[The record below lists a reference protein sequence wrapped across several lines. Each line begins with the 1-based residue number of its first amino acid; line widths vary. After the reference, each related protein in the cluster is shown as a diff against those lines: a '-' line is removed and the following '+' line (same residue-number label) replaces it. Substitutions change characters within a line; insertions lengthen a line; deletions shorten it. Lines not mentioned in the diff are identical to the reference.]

1 MYLRHLRKTNETDEQ
16 QIATDIYST
25 KEKNY
30 ELRRIWIIFAALLS
44 ANYGAD
50 VANHLR
56 GTTYY
61 IIFLALC
68 WLPVITGE
76 ILLRVKGFDTDQ
88 YKFNLVIGY
97 GIFYTFV
104 LCTTESPIAFTY
116 ILPVTSL
123 LVLYKSIKF
132 MVSCGI
138 ANSLIIAGSAAYH
151 ISQGFNSASDI
162 KNYQLEL
169 ACIILCYVCYVMSIK
184 HLIESDGAMTDSIK
198 ADLHRVI
205 TTVEQVKQACNTIT
219 SGITVVRELASEN
232 THGATI
238 VVDSL
243 NRLSDHNS
251 DLQNS
256 TTSSNEM
263 TSDIH
268 AQVNHVAELIEQMVA
283 LTTTS
288 IQHAKVSSA
297 DLADL
302 VTTTNTMASLSG
314 EIEQT
319 LQNFKSEFLMVK
331 NETAVIE
338 NITSQTNLL
347 ALNASIEAARVGE
360 SGKGFAVVAE
370 QIRTLSEETKASSG
384 QIRQALEHLEET
396 SERMTASMEETLKLI
411 QLTLTKVTQTGRS
424 MTEIASDTNK
434 IGENI
439 QVIDH
444 AMKEVEASNIHLVDN
459 LHQVTDI
466 VGDMTTCICDS
477 NEINNRMLSKYD
489 ESANNI
495 DSIET
500 VIESLMCE
508 LGIGGFMGTEDIQPG
523 MKLSVTLK
531 DGKNYYG
538 EVLTREN
545 NTLSISLANA
555 PKLTEV
561 TECKLQVT
569 VGNVLYCW
577 DPAKIVHTSQEEDS
591 HFTIQIESRPKINNR
606 RKYPRLDISNACTI
620 TLADGT
626 TTIEGKL
633 DNLSANGFAF
643 LTHDNY
649 FATHKGVDIRVK
661 IHNFDLPQHD
671 VLEGRVIRCSDNE
684 GLYIVGC
691 QMPGDD
697 FFIRDYVKSRL

>member
-1 MYLRHLRKTNETDEQ
+1 MSNRLPRIYIPRRRKIMNYGE
-16 QIATDIYST
+16 SVF
-25 KEKNY
+25 KEKANRRA
-30 ELRRIWIIFAALLS
+30 RRIWIIFAALLS

-123 LVLYKSIKF
+123 LVLYKSIRF

-138 ANSLIIAGSAAYH
+138 ANSLIIVGGAAYR
-151 ISQGFNSASDI
+151 ISQGFNSASDM

-169 ACIILCYVCYVMSIK
+169 ACIILCYICYVMSIK

-198 ADLHRVI
+198 ADLHRVV

-219 SGITVVRELASEN
+219 NGITVVRELASEN

-251 DLQNS
+251 DLQSS

-268 AQVNHVAELIEQMVA
+268 AQVNHVAEMIEQMVS
-283 LTTTS
+283 LTSTS
-288 IQHAKVSSA
+288 VQHAKVSSE

-319 LQNFKSEFLMVK
+319 LQNFKSEFAMVK
-331 NETAVIE
+331 NETGVIE

-370 QIRTLSEETKASSG
+370 QIRTLSEETKSSSN

-411 QLTLTKVTQTGRS
+411 QLTLTKVTQTGKS

-459 LHQVTDI
+459 LNQVTDI
-466 VGDMTTCICDS
+466 VGDMTTCISDS

-489 ESANNI
+489 ESANSIN
-495 DSIET
+495 SIET

-508 LGIGGFMGTEDIQPG
+508 LGIGGFMGTEDVQPG
-523 MKLSVTLK
+523 MKLSVALK

-545 NTLSISLANA
+545 NTLSITLANA

-561 TECKLQVT
+561 TECKLQV
-569 VGNVLYCW
+569 
-577 DPAKIVHTSQEEDS
+577 
-591 HFTIQIESRPKINNR
+591 
-606 RKYPRLDISNACTI
+606 
-620 TLADGT
+620 
-626 TTIEGKL
+626 TIEGKL

-643 LTHDNY
+643 LTHNNY

-697 FFIRDYVKSRL
+697 FFIRDYVKGKL

>member
-1 MYLRHLRKTNETDEQ
+1 MNYDE
-16 QIATDIYST
+16 SVF
-25 KEKNY
+25 KEKANRRA
-30 ELRRIWIIFAALLS
+30 RRIWLIFAILLS

-61 IIFLALC
+61 LIFLALC
-68 WLPVITGE
+68 WLPIIIGE
-76 ILLRVKGFDTDQ
+76 ILLRVKGFATDL

-104 LCTTESPIAFTY
+104 VCTTESPIAFTY
-116 ILPVTSL
+116 VLPVTSL
-123 LVLYKSIKF
+123 LVLYKNKKF
-132 MVSCGI
+132 MVGCGI
-138 ANSLIIAGSAAYH
+138 VNSLIIVGSAAYRMML
-151 ISQGFNSASDI
+151 GFQSASNMKD
-162 KNYQLEL
+162 YQLEL

-184 HLIESDGAMTDSIK
+184 HLNESDGAMTDSIK
-198 ADLHRVI
+198 ADLQRVI
-205 TTVEQVKQACNTIT
+205 TTVEQVKQACNTIMN
-219 SGITVVRELASEN
+219 GVTVVRELASEN
-232 THGATI
+232 SHGATI
-238 VVDSL
+238 VVNSL
-243 NRLSDHNS
+243 HKLNEHNTN
-251 DLQNS
+251 LQES
-256 TTSSNEM
+256 TASSNQM

-268 AQVNHVAELIEQMVA
+268 AQVNHVAEMIDQMVA

-319 LQNFKSEFLMVK
+319 LQNFKTEFAMVK
-331 NETAVIE
+331 KETGIIE

-347 ALNASIEAARVGE
+347 ALNASIEAARVGDA
-360 SGKGFAVVAE
+360 GKGFAVVAE
-370 QIRTLSEETKASSG
+370 QIRSLSEETKTSSG
-384 QIRQALEHLEET
+384 QIRQALKHLEDTAEK
-396 SERMTASMEETLKLI
+396 MTASMEETLRLI
-411 QLTLTKVTQTGRS
+411 QLTLTKVTQTGSS
-424 MTEIASDTNK
+424 MTEIASDTTQ

-439 QVIDH
+439 QVIDS
-444 AMKEVEASNIHLVDN
+444 AMKEVESSNLHLVDN
-459 LHQVTDI
+459 LKQVSGI
-466 VGDMTTCICDS
+466 VGDMTNCIADS

-495 DSIET
+495 NSIEL

-508 LGIGGFMGTEDIQPG
+508 LGIGGFMGMEDILPG
-523 MKLSVTLK
+523 MKLMVTI
-531 DGKNYYG
+531 KNTKNFYG
-538 EVLTREN
+538 EVLAREN
-545 NTLSISLANA
+545 NTLSVS
-555 PKLTEV
+555 LTEAPDISDI

-577 DPAKIVHTSQEEDS
+577 NTAKIVHTAKELSN
-591 HFTIQIESRPKINNR
+591 HFTINIESRPKINNR
-606 RKYPRLDISNACTI
+606 RKYPRLDVSNTCTI
-620 TLADGT
+620 TPADGT
-626 TTIEGKL
+626 TVIEGKL

-649 FATHKGVDIRVK
+649 FATHKGAVITMK

-671 VLEGRVIRCSDNE
+671 VLEGRVIRCTNNE

-691 QMPGDD
+691 QMPDDD
-697 FFIRDYVKSRL
+697 FLIRDYVKERL

>member
-1 MYLRHLRKTNETDEQ
+1 MNYDE
-16 QIATDIYST
+16 SVF
-25 KEKNY
+25 KEKANRRA
-30 ELRRIWIIFAALLS
+30 RRIWIIFAALLS

-56 GTTYY
+56 GTSYY
-61 IIFLALC
+61 IVFLVLC
-68 WLPVITGE
+68 WLPIITGE

-104 LCTTESPIAFTY
+104 VCTTESPIAFTY

-138 ANSLIIAGSAAYH
+138 TNSLIIAGSAAYH
-151 ISQGFNSASDI
+151 ISQGFNSASDM

-219 SGITVVRELASEN
+219 NGITVVRELASEN

-243 NRLSDHNS
+243 QKLNDHNT

-256 TTSSNEM
+256 TSSSNEM

-268 AQVNHVAELIEQMVA
+268 AQVNHVAEMIEQMVT

-288 IQHAKVSSA
+288 MQHAKVSSA

-319 LQNFKSEFLMVK
+319 LQNFKSEFAMVK
-331 NETAVIE
+331 NETGVIE

-370 QIRTLSEETKASSG
+370 QIRTLSEETKSSSN

-411 QLTLTKVTQTGRS
+411 QLTSTKVTQTGKN

-459 LHQVTDI
+459 LNQVTDI
-466 VGDMTTCICDS
+466 VGDMTTCISDS

-495 DSIET
+495 NSIET

-508 LGIGGFMGTEDIQPG
+508 LGIGGFMGTEDVQPG
-523 MKLSVTLK
+523 MKLSVALK

-545 NTLSISLANA
+545 NTLSITLANA

-561 TECKLQVT
+561 TECKLQV
-569 VGNVLYCW
+569 
-577 DPAKIVHTSQEEDS
+577 
-591 HFTIQIESRPKINNR
+591 
-606 RKYPRLDISNACTI
+606 
-620 TLADGT
+620 
-626 TTIEGKL
+626 TIEGKL

>member
-1 MYLRHLRKTNETDEQ
+1 MNYDE
-16 QIATDIYST
+16 SVF
-25 KEKNY
+25 KEKANRRA
-30 ELRRIWIIFAALLS
+30 RRIWIIFAALLS

-123 LVLYKSIKF
+123 LVLYKSIRF

-138 ANSLIIAGSAAYH
+138 ANSLIIVGGAAYR
-151 ISQGFNSASDI
+151 ISQGFNSASDM

-169 ACIILCYVCYVMSIK
+169 ACIILCYICYVMSIR

-198 ADLHRVI
+198 ADLHRVV

-219 SGITVVRELASEN
+219 NGITVVRELASEN

-251 DLQNS
+251 DLQSS

-268 AQVNHVAELIEQMVA
+268 AQVNHVAEMIEQMVS
-283 LTTTS
+283 LTSTS
-288 IQHAKVSSA
+288 VQHAKVSSE

-319 LQNFKSEFLMVK
+319 LQNFKSEFAMVK
-331 NETAVIE
+331 NETGVIE

-370 QIRTLSEETKASSG
+370 QIRTLSEETKSSSN

-411 QLTLTKVTQTGRS
+411 QLTLTKVTQTGKS

-459 LHQVTDI
+459 LNQVTDI
-466 VGDMTTCICDS
+466 VGDMTTCISDS

-489 ESANNI
+489 ESANSIN
-495 DSIET
+495 SIET

-508 LGIGGFMGTEDIQPG
+508 LGIGGFMGTEDVQPG
-523 MKLSVTLK
+523 MKLSVALK

-545 NTLSISLANA
+545 NTLSITLANA

-561 TECKLQVT
+561 TECKLQV
-569 VGNVLYCW
+569 
-577 DPAKIVHTSQEEDS
+577 
-591 HFTIQIESRPKINNR
+591 
-606 RKYPRLDISNACTI
+606 
-620 TLADGT
+620 
-626 TTIEGKL
+626 TIEGKL

-643 LTHDNY
+643 LTHNNY

-697 FFIRDYVKSRL
+697 FFIRDYVKGKL

>member
-1 MYLRHLRKTNETDEQ
+1 MSNRLPRIYIPRRKKIMNYDE
-16 QIATDIYST
+16 SVF
-25 KEKNY
+25 KEKANRRA
-30 ELRRIWIIFAALLS
+30 RRIWIIFAALLS

-123 LVLYKSIKF
+123 LVLYKSIRF

-138 ANSLIIAGSAAYH
+138 ANSLIIVGGAAYR
-151 ISQGFNSASDI
+151 ISQGFNSASDM

-169 ACIILCYVCYVMSIK
+169 ACIILCYICYVMSIK

-198 ADLHRVI
+198 ADLHRVV

-219 SGITVVRELASEN
+219 NGITVVRELASEN

-251 DLQNS
+251 DLQSS

-268 AQVNHVAELIEQMVA
+268 AQVNHVAEMIEQMVS
-283 LTTTS
+283 LTSTS
-288 IQHAKVSSA
+288 VQHAKVSSE

-319 LQNFKSEFLMVK
+319 LQNFKSEFAMVK
-331 NETAVIE
+331 NETGVIE

-370 QIRTLSEETKASSG
+370 QIRTLSEETKSSSN

-411 QLTLTKVTQTGRS
+411 QLTLTKVTQTGKS

-444 AMKEVEASNIHLVDN
+444 ATKEVEASNIHLVDN
-459 LHQVTDI
+459 LNQVTDI
-466 VGDMTTCICDS
+466 VGDMTTCISDS

-495 DSIET
+495 NSIET

-508 LGIGGFMGTEDIQPG
+508 LGIGGFMGTEDVQPG

-545 NTLSISLANA
+545 NTLSIFLANA

-561 TECKLQVT
+561 TECKLQV
-569 VGNVLYCW
+569 
-577 DPAKIVHTSQEEDS
+577 
-591 HFTIQIESRPKINNR
+591 
-606 RKYPRLDISNACTI
+606 
-620 TLADGT
+620 
-626 TTIEGKL
+626 TIEGKL

-643 LTHDNY
+643 LTHNNY

-697 FFIRDYVKSRL
+697 FFIRDYVKGKL

>member
-1 MYLRHLRKTNETDEQ
+1 MVPMWRT
-16 QIATDIYST
+16 IYV
-25 KEKNY
+25 
-30 ELRRIWIIFAALLS
+30 ALP
-44 ANYGAD
+44 N
-50 VANHLR
+50 
-56 GTTYY
+56 Y
-61 IIFLALC
+61 IILLALC

-123 LVLYKSIKF
+123 LVLYKSIRF

-138 ANSLIIAGSAAYH
+138 ANSLIIVGGAAYR
-151 ISQGFNSASDI
+151 ISQGFNSASDM

-169 ACIILCYVCYVMSIK
+169 ACIILCYICYVMSIR

-198 ADLHRVI
+198 ADLHRVV

-219 SGITVVRELASEN
+219 NGITVVRELASEN

-251 DLQNS
+251 DLQSS

-268 AQVNHVAELIEQMVA
+268 AQVNHVAEMIEQMVS
-283 LTTTS
+283 LTSTS
-288 IQHAKVSSA
+288 VQHAKVSSE

-319 LQNFKSEFLMVK
+319 LQNFKSEFAMVK
-331 NETAVIE
+331 NETGVIE

-370 QIRTLSEETKASSG
+370 QIRTLSEETKSSSN

-411 QLTLTKVTQTGRS
+411 QLTLTKVTQTGKS

-459 LHQVTDI
+459 LNQVTDI
-466 VGDMTTCICDS
+466 VGDMTTCISDS

-495 DSIET
+495 NSIET

-508 LGIGGFMGTEDIQPG
+508 LGIGGFMGTEDVQPG
-523 MKLSVTLK
+523 MKLSVALK

-545 NTLSISLANA
+545 NTLSITLANA

-561 TECKLQVT
+561 TECKLQV
-569 VGNVLYCW
+569 
-577 DPAKIVHTSQEEDS
+577 
-591 HFTIQIESRPKINNR
+591 
-606 RKYPRLDISNACTI
+606 
-620 TLADGT
+620 
-626 TTIEGKL
+626 TIEGKL

-643 LTHDNY
+643 LTHNNY

-697 FFIRDYVKSRL
+697 FFIRDYVKGKL

>member
-1 MYLRHLRKTNETDEQ
+1 MKYDE
-16 QIATDIYST
+16 SVF
-25 KEKNY
+25 KEKANRRA
-30 ELRRIWIIFAALLS
+30 RRIWIIFAALLS

-56 GTTYY
+56 GTSYY
-61 IIFLALC
+61 LIFLILC
-68 WLPVITGE
+68 WLPILTGE

-123 LVLYKSIKF
+123 LVLYKSVKF

-138 ANSLIIAGSAAYH
+138 VNSLIIIGSAAYR
-151 ISQGFNSASDI
+151 ISLGFNSATNMKD
-162 KNYQLEL
+162 YQLEV
-169 ACIILCYVCYVMSIK
+169 ACIILCYICYVMSIR
-184 HLIESDGAMTDSIK
+184 HLNESDGAMTDSIK
-198 ADLHRVI
+198 ADLQRVI

-219 SGITVVRELASEN
+219 NGITVVRELASEN
-232 THGATI
+232 SHGATI

-243 NRLSDHNS
+243 QKLNDHNT

-268 AQVNHVAELIEQMVA
+268 AQVNHVAEMIEQMVS
-283 LTTTS
+283 LTSTS
-288 IQHAKVSSA
+288 MQHAKVSSA
-297 DLADL
+297 DLDDL
-302 VTTTNTMASLSG
+302 VTTTTTMASLSG

-319 LQNFKSEFLMVK
+319 LQNFKTEFAMVK
-331 NETAVIE
+331 NETGIIE

-347 ALNASIEAARVGE
+347 ALNASIEAARVGDA
-360 SGKGFAVVAE
+360 GKGFAVVAE
-370 QIRTLSEETKASSG
+370 QIRTLSEETKSSSS

-411 QLTLTKVTQTGRS
+411 QLTLTKVTQTGKN

-434 IGENI
+434 IGKNI

-459 LHQVTDI
+459 LNQVTDI
-466 VGDMTTCICDS
+466 VGDMTTCISDS

-495 DSIET
+495 NSIET

-508 LGIGGFMGTEDIQPG
+508 LGIGGFMGTEDIKPG
-523 MKLSVTLK
+523 MKLTVTL
-531 DGKNYYG
+531 GEMQNYYG
-538 EVLTREN
+538 EVLACEN
-545 NTLSISLANA
+545 NTLSISLADA
-555 PKLTEV
+555 PKLPDL
-561 TECKLQVT
+561 TECRLQVT

-577 DPAKIVHTSQEEDS
+577 NSAKIMHTAKEAASS
-591 HFTIQIESRPKINNR
+591 FTVQIESRPKINNR
-606 RKYPRLDISNACTI
+606 RKYPRLDITNACTI
-620 TLADGT
+620 TLSDGT
-626 TTIEGKL
+626 TTIQGKL

-649 FATHKGVDIRVK
+649 FATHKGVDIHIK

-671 VLEGRVIRCSDNE
+671 ELDGHVIRCSDSE

>member
-1 MYLRHLRKTNETDEQ
+1 MNYDE
-16 QIATDIYST
+16 SVF
-25 KEKNY
+25 KEKANRRA
-30 ELRRIWIIFAALLS
+30 RRIWLIFAVLLS

-61 IIFLALC
+61 LIFLALC
-68 WLPVITGE
+68 WLPIIIGE
-76 ILLRVKGFDTDQ
+76 ILLRVKGFATDL

-104 LCTTESPIAFTY
+104 VCTTESPIAFTY
-116 ILPVTSL
+116 VLPVTSL
-123 LVLYKSIKF
+123 LVLYKNKKF
-132 MVSCGI
+132 MVGCGI
-138 ANSLIIAGSAAYH
+138 VNSLIIVGSAAYRMML
-151 ISQGFNSASDI
+151 GFQSASNMKD
-162 KNYQLEL
+162 YQLEL

-184 HLIESDGAMTDSIK
+184 HLNESDGAMTDSIK
-198 ADLHRVI
+198 ADLQRVI
-205 TTVEQVKQACNTIT
+205 TTVEQVKQACNTIMN
-219 SGITVVRELASEN
+219 GVTVVRELASEN
-232 THGATI
+232 SHSATI
-238 VVDSL
+238 VVNSL
-243 NRLSDHNS
+243 HKLNEHNTN
-251 DLQNS
+251 LQES
-256 TTSSNEM
+256 TASSNQM

-268 AQVNHVAELIEQMVA
+268 AQVNHVAEMIEQMVA

-319 LQNFKSEFLMVK
+319 LQNFKAEFAMVK
-331 NETAVIE
+331 KETGIIE

-347 ALNASIEAARVGE
+347 ALNASIEAARVGDA
-360 SGKGFAVVAE
+360 GKGFAVVAE
-370 QIRTLSEETKASSG
+370 QIRSLSEETKTSSG
-384 QIRQALEHLEET
+384 QIRQALKHLEDTAEK
-396 SERMTASMEETLKLI
+396 MTASMEETLRLI
-411 QLTLTKVTQTGRS
+411 QLTLTKVTQTGSS
-424 MTEIASDTNK
+424 MTEIASDTTQ

-439 QVIDH
+439 QVIDS
-444 AMKEVEASNIHLVDN
+444 AMKEVEASNLHLVDN
-459 LHQVTDI
+459 LKQVSGI
-466 VGDMTTCICDS
+466 VGDMTNCIADS

-495 DSIET
+495 NSIEL

-508 LGIGGFMGTEDIQPG
+508 LGIGGFMGMEDVLPG
-523 MKLSVTLK
+523 MKLMVTI
-531 DGKNYYG
+531 KNTKNFYG
-538 EVLTREN
+538 EVLAREN
-545 NTLSISLANA
+545 NTLSVSFTEAPDISDI
-555 PKLTEV
+555 

-577 DPAKIVHTSQEEDS
+577 DTAKIVHTAKELSN
-591 HFTIQIESRPKINNR
+591 HFTINIESRPKINNR
-606 RKYPRLDISNACTI
+606 RKYPRLDVSNACTI

-626 TTIEGKL
+626 TVIEGKL

-649 FATHKGVDIRVK
+649 FATHKGAVITIK

-671 VLEGRVIRCSDNE
+671 VIEGRVIRCTNNE

-697 FFIRDYVKSRL
+697 FYIRDYVKERL

>member
-1 MYLRHLRKTNETDEQ
+1 
-16 QIATDIYST
+16 
-25 KEKNY
+25 
-30 ELRRIWIIFAALLS
+30 
-44 ANYGAD
+44 
-50 VANHLR
+50 
-56 GTTYY
+56 
-61 IIFLALC
+61 
-68 WLPVITGE
+68 
-76 ILLRVKGFDTDQ
+76 
-88 YKFNLVIGY
+88 
-97 GIFYTFV
+97 
-104 LCTTESPIAFTY
+104 
-116 ILPVTSL
+116 
-123 LVLYKSIKF
+123 
-132 MVSCGI
+132 
-138 ANSLIIAGSAAYH
+138 
-151 ISQGFNSASDI
+151 
-162 KNYQLEL
+162 
-169 ACIILCYVCYVMSIK
+169 MSIK

-219 SGITVVRELASEN
+219 NGITVVRELASEN

-251 DLQNS
+251 DLQSS

-268 AQVNHVAELIEQMVA
+268 AQVNHVAEMIEQMVS
-283 LTTTS
+283 LTSTS
-288 IQHAKVSSA
+288 VQHAKVSSE

-319 LQNFKSEFLMVK
+319 LQNFKSEFAMVK
-331 NETAVIE
+331 NETGVIE

-370 QIRTLSEETKASSG
+370 QIRTLSEETKSSSN

-411 QLTLTKVTQTGRS
+411 QLTLTKVTQTGKS

-459 LHQVTDI
+459 LNQVTDI
-466 VGDMTTCICDS
+466 VGDMTTCISDS

-489 ESANNI
+489 ESANSIN
-495 DSIET
+495 SIET

-508 LGIGGFMGTEDIQPG
+508 LGIGGFMGTEDVQPG
-523 MKLSVTLK
+523 MKLSVALK

-545 NTLSISLANA
+545 NTLSIFLANA

-577 DPAKIVHTSQEEDS
+577 DPAKIVHTEQEEDS

-626 TTIEGKL
+626 TTMEGKL

-643 LTHDNY
+643 LTHDRY
-649 FATHKGVDIRVK
+649 FATHKDVDIRVK

-697 FFIRDYVKSRL
+697 FFIRDYVKGKM

>member
-1 MYLRHLRKTNETDEQ
+1 M
-16 QIATDIYST
+16 
-25 KEKNY
+25 
-30 ELRRIWIIFAALLS
+30 
-44 ANYGAD
+44 
-50 VANHLR
+50 
-56 GTTYY
+56 
-61 IIFLALC
+61 
-68 WLPVITGE
+68 
-76 ILLRVKGFDTDQ
+76 KGFDTDQ

-123 LVLYKSIKF
+123 LVLYKSIRF

-138 ANSLIIAGSAAYH
+138 ANSLIIVGGAAYR
-151 ISQGFNSASDI
+151 ISQGFNSASDM

-169 ACIILCYVCYVMSIK
+169 ACIILCYICYVMSIK

-219 SGITVVRELASEN
+219 NGITVVRELASEN

-251 DLQNS
+251 DLQSS

-268 AQVNHVAELIEQMVA
+268 AQVNHVAEMIEQMVS
-283 LTTTS
+283 LTSTS
-288 IQHAKVSSA
+288 VQHAKVSSE

-319 LQNFKSEFLMVK
+319 LQNFKSEFAMVK
-331 NETAVIE
+331 NETGVIE

-370 QIRTLSEETKASSG
+370 QIRTLSEETKSSSN

-411 QLTLTKVTQTGRS
+411 QLTLTKVTQTGKS

-459 LHQVTDI
+459 LNQVTDI
-466 VGDMTTCICDS
+466 VGDMTTCISDS

-489 ESANNI
+489 ESANSIN
-495 DSIET
+495 SIET

-508 LGIGGFMGTEDIQPG
+508 LGIGGFMGTEDVQPG
-523 MKLSVTLK
+523 MKLSVALK

-545 NTLSISLANA
+545 NTLSITLANA

-561 TECKLQVT
+561 TECKLQV
-569 VGNVLYCW
+569 
-577 DPAKIVHTSQEEDS
+577 
-591 HFTIQIESRPKINNR
+591 
-606 RKYPRLDISNACTI
+606 
-620 TLADGT
+620 
-626 TTIEGKL
+626 TIEGKL

-643 LTHDNY
+643 LTHNNY

-697 FFIRDYVKSRL
+697 FFIRDYVKGKL

>member
-1 MYLRHLRKTNETDEQ
+1 MNYDE
-16 QIATDIYST
+16 SVF
-25 KEKNY
+25 KEKANRRA
-30 ELRRIWIIFAALLS
+30 RRIWIIFAALLS

-56 GTTYY
+56 GTSYY
-61 IIFLALC
+61 IIFLTLC
-68 WLPVITGE
+68 WLPVIAGE

-138 ANSLIIAGSAAYH
+138 VNSLIIAGSAAYH
-151 ISQGFNSASDI
+151 ISQGFNSASDM
-162 KNYQLEL
+162 KDYQLEL

-219 SGITVVRELASEN
+219 NGITVVRELASEN

-243 NRLSDHNS
+243 QKLNNHNT

-256 TTSSNEM
+256 TSSSNEM

-268 AQVNHVAELIEQMVA
+268 AQVNHVAEMIEQMVT

-288 IQHAKVSSA
+288 MQHAKVSSA

-319 LQNFKSEFLMVK
+319 LQNFKSEFAMVK
-331 NETAVIE
+331 NETGVIE

-347 ALNASIEAARVGE
+347 ALNASIEAARVGDA
-360 SGKGFAVVAE
+360 GKGFAVVAE
-370 QIRTLSEETKASSG
+370 QIRTLSEETKTSSG

-411 QLTLTKVTQTGRS
+411 QLTLTKVTQTGKS

-439 QVIDH
+439 QVIDN

-459 LHQVTDI
+459 LNQVTDI
-466 VGDMTTCICDS
+466 VGDMTTCIADS

-508 LGIGGFMGTEDIQPG
+508 LGIGGFMGTEDVQ
-523 MKLSVTLK
+523 SVTMK

-538 EVLTREN
+538 EVLTRQN
-545 NTLSISLANA
+545 NTLSISLAHA
-555 PKLTEV
+555 PKITDII
-561 TECKLQVT
+561 ECKLQVT

-577 DPAKIVHTSQEEDS
+577 NPAKITHTDKDAVS

-671 VLEGRVIRCSDNE
+671 ELEGHVIRCSNNE

-697 FFIRDYVKSRL
+697 FFIRDYVKGKL

>member
-1 MYLRHLRKTNETDEQ
+1 
-16 QIATDIYST
+16 
-25 KEKNY
+25 
-30 ELRRIWIIFAALLS
+30 
-44 ANYGAD
+44 
-50 VANHLR
+50 
-56 GTTYY
+56 
-61 IIFLALC
+61 
-68 WLPVITGE
+68 
-76 ILLRVKGFDTDQ
+76 
-88 YKFNLVIGY
+88 
-97 GIFYTFV
+97 
-104 LCTTESPIAFTY
+104 
-116 ILPVTSL
+116 
-123 LVLYKSIKF
+123 
-132 MVSCGI
+132 
-138 ANSLIIAGSAAYH
+138 
-151 ISQGFNSASDI
+151 
-162 KNYQLEL
+162 
-169 ACIILCYVCYVMSIK
+169 
-184 HLIESDGAMTDSIK
+184 
-198 ADLHRVI
+198 
-205 TTVEQVKQACNTIT
+205 
-219 SGITVVRELASEN
+219 
-232 THGATI
+232 
-238 VVDSL
+238 
-243 NRLSDHNS
+243 
-251 DLQNS
+251 
-256 TTSSNEM
+256 M

-268 AQVNHVAELIEQMVA
+268 AQVNHVAEMIEQMVS
-283 LTTTS
+283 LTSTS
-288 IQHAKVSSA
+288 VQHAKVSSE

-319 LQNFKSEFLMVK
+319 LQNFKSEFAMVK
-331 NETAVIE
+331 NETGVIE

-360 SGKGFAVVAE
+360 SGKGFAVVAG
-370 QIRTLSEETKASSG
+370 QIRTLSEETKSSSN

-411 QLTLTKVTQTGRS
+411 QLTLTKVTQTGKS

-459 LHQVTDI
+459 LNQVTDI
-466 VGDMTTCICDS
+466 VGDMTTCISDS

-489 ESANNI
+489 ESANSIN
-495 DSIET
+495 SIET

-508 LGIGGFMGTEDIQPG
+508 LGIGGFMGTEDVQPG
-523 MKLSVTLK
+523 MKLSVALK

-545 NTLSISLANA
+545 NTLSITLANA

-577 DPAKIVHTSQEEDS
+577 DPAKIVHTAQEADS

-626 TTIEGKL
+626 TTMEGKL

>member
-1 MYLRHLRKTNETDEQ
+1 MSNRLPRIYIPRRRKIMNYGE
-16 QIATDIYST
+16 SVF
-25 KEKNY
+25 KEKANRRA
-30 ELRRIWIIFAALLS
+30 RRIWIIFAALLS

-61 IIFLALC
+61 IFFLALC

-123 LVLYKSIKF
+123 LVLYKSIRF

-138 ANSLIIAGSAAYH
+138 ANSLIIVGGAAYR
-151 ISQGFNSASDI
+151 ISQGFNSASDM

-169 ACIILCYVCYVMSIK
+169 ACIILCYICYVMSIK

-198 ADLHRVI
+198 ADLHRVV

-219 SGITVVRELASEN
+219 NGITVVRELASEN

-251 DLQNS
+251 DLQSS

-268 AQVNHVAELIEQMVA
+268 AQVNHVAEMIEQMVS
-283 LTTTS
+283 LTSTS
-288 IQHAKVSSA
+288 VQHAKVSSE

-319 LQNFKSEFLMVK
+319 LQNFKSEFAMVK
-331 NETAVIE
+331 NETGVIE

-370 QIRTLSEETKASSG
+370 QIRTLSEETKSSSN

-411 QLTLTKVTQTGRS
+411 QLTLTKVTQTGKS

-459 LHQVTDI
+459 LNQVTDI
-466 VGDMTTCICDS
+466 VGDMTTCISDS

-489 ESANNI
+489 ESANSIN
-495 DSIET
+495 SIET

-508 LGIGGFMGTEDIQPG
+508 LGIGGFMGTEDVQPG
-523 MKLSVTLK
+523 MKLSVALK

-545 NTLSISLANA
+545 NTLSITLANA

-561 TECKLQVT
+561 TECKLQV
-569 VGNVLYCW
+569 
-577 DPAKIVHTSQEEDS
+577 
-591 HFTIQIESRPKINNR
+591 
-606 RKYPRLDISNACTI
+606 
-620 TLADGT
+620 
-626 TTIEGKL
+626 TIEGKL

-643 LTHDNY
+643 LTHNNY

-697 FFIRDYVKSRL
+697 FFIRDYVKGKL

>member
-1 MYLRHLRKTNETDEQ
+1 MSNRLPRIYIPRRKKIMNYDE
-16 QIATDIYST
+16 SVF
-25 KEKNY
+25 KEKANRRA
-30 ELRRIWIIFAALLS
+30 RRIWIIFAALLS

-123 LVLYKSIKF
+123 LVLYKSIRF

-138 ANSLIIAGSAAYH
+138 ANSLIIVGGAAYR
-151 ISQGFNSASDI
+151 ISQGFNSASDM

-169 ACIILCYVCYVMSIK
+169 ACIILCYICYVMSIR

-198 ADLHRVI
+198 ADLHRVV

-219 SGITVVRELASEN
+219 NGITVVRELASEN

-251 DLQNS
+251 DLQSS

-268 AQVNHVAELIEQMVA
+268 AQVNHVAEMIEQMVS
-283 LTTTS
+283 LTSTS
-288 IQHAKVSSA
+288 VQHAKVSSE

-319 LQNFKSEFLMVK
+319 LQNFKSEFAMVK
-331 NETAVIE
+331 NETGVIE

-370 QIRTLSEETKASSG
+370 QIRTLSEETKSSSN

-411 QLTLTKVTQTGRS
+411 QLTLTKVTQTGKS

-459 LHQVTDI
+459 LNQVTDI
-466 VGDMTTCICDS
+466 VGDMTTCISDS

-489 ESANNI
+489 ESANSIN
-495 DSIET
+495 SIET

-508 LGIGGFMGTEDIQPG
+508 LGIGGFMGTEDVQPG
-523 MKLSVTLK
+523 MKLSVALK

-545 NTLSISLANA
+545 NTLSIFLANA

-561 TECKLQVT
+561 TECKLQV
-569 VGNVLYCW
+569 
-577 DPAKIVHTSQEEDS
+577 
-591 HFTIQIESRPKINNR
+591 
-606 RKYPRLDISNACTI
+606 
-620 TLADGT
+620 
-626 TTIEGKL
+626 TIEGKL

-643 LTHDNY
+643 LTHNNY

-697 FFIRDYVKSRL
+697 FFIRDYVKGKL

>member
-1 MYLRHLRKTNETDEQ
+1 MKLMSNRLPRIYIPRRKKIMNYDE
-16 QIATDIYST
+16 SVF
-25 KEKNY
+25 KEKANRRA
-30 ELRRIWIIFAALLS
+30 RRIWIIFAALLS

-50 VANHLR
+50 VANRLR

-123 LVLYKSIKF
+123 LVLYKSIRF

-138 ANSLIIAGSAAYH
+138 ANSLIIVGGAAYR
-151 ISQGFNSASDI
+151 ISQGFNSASDM

-169 ACIILCYVCYVMSIK
+169 ACIILCYICYVMSIK

-198 ADLHRVI
+198 ADLHRVV

-219 SGITVVRELASEN
+219 NGITVVRELASEN

-251 DLQNS
+251 DLQSS

-268 AQVNHVAELIEQMVA
+268 AQVNHVAEMIEQMVS
-283 LTTTS
+283 LTSTS
-288 IQHAKVSSA
+288 VQHAKVSSE

-319 LQNFKSEFLMVK
+319 LQNFKSEFAMVK
-331 NETAVIE
+331 NETGVIE

-370 QIRTLSEETKASSG
+370 QIRTLSEETKSSSN

-411 QLTLTKVTQTGRS
+411 QLTLTKVTQTGKS

-459 LHQVTDI
+459 LNQVTDI
-466 VGDMTTCICDS
+466 VGDMTTCISDS

-489 ESANNI
+489 ESANSIN
-495 DSIET
+495 SIET

-508 LGIGGFMGTEDIQPG
+508 LGIGGFMGTEDVQPG
-523 MKLSVTLK
+523 MKLSVALK

-545 NTLSISLANA
+545 NTLSITLANA

-561 TECKLQVT
+561 TECKLQV
-569 VGNVLYCW
+569 
-577 DPAKIVHTSQEEDS
+577 
-591 HFTIQIESRPKINNR
+591 
-606 RKYPRLDISNACTI
+606 
-620 TLADGT
+620 
-626 TTIEGKL
+626 TIEGKL

-643 LTHDNY
+643 LTHNNY

-697 FFIRDYVKSRL
+697 FFIRDYVKGKL

>member
-1 MYLRHLRKTNETDEQ
+1 MNYGG
-16 QIATDIYST
+16 SVF
-25 KEKNY
+25 KEKANRRA
-30 ELRRIWIIFAALLS
+30 RRIWIIFAALLS

-123 LVLYKSIKF
+123 LVLYKSIRF

-138 ANSLIIAGSAAYH
+138 ANSLIIVGGAAYR
-151 ISQGFNSASDI
+151 ISQGFNSASDM

-169 ACIILCYVCYVMSIK
+169 ACIILCYICYVMSIR

-198 ADLHRVI
+198 ADLHRVV

-219 SGITVVRELASEN
+219 NGITVVRELASEN

-251 DLQNS
+251 DLQSS

-268 AQVNHVAELIEQMVA
+268 AQVNHVAEMIEQMVS
-283 LTTTS
+283 LTSTS
-288 IQHAKVSSA
+288 VQHAKVSSE

-319 LQNFKSEFLMVK
+319 LQNFKSEFAMVK
-331 NETAVIE
+331 NETGVIE

-360 SGKGFAVVAE
+360 SGKGFAVVAD
-370 QIRTLSEETKASSG
+370 QIRTLSEETKSSSN

-411 QLTLTKVTQTGRS
+411 QLTLTKVTQTGKS

-444 AMKEVEASNIHLVDN
+444 ATKEVEASNIHLVDN
-459 LHQVTDI
+459 LNQVTDI
-466 VGDMTTCICDS
+466 VGDMTTCISDS

-495 DSIET
+495 NSIET

-508 LGIGGFMGTEDIQPG
+508 LGIGGFMGTEDVQPG

-545 NTLSISLANA
+545 NTLSIFLANA

-561 TECKLQVT
+561 TECKLQV
-569 VGNVLYCW
+569 
-577 DPAKIVHTSQEEDS
+577 
-591 HFTIQIESRPKINNR
+591 
-606 RKYPRLDISNACTI
+606 
-620 TLADGT
+620 
-626 TTIEGKL
+626 TIEGKL

-643 LTHDNY
+643 LTHNNY

-697 FFIRDYVKSRL
+697 FFIRDYVKGKL

>member
-1 MYLRHLRKTNETDEQ
+1 MVPMWRT
-16 QIATDIYST
+16 IYVA
-25 KEKNY
+25 
-30 ELRRIWIIFAALLS
+30 LPIIFF
-44 ANYGAD
+44 
-50 VANHLR
+50 
-56 GTTYY
+56 
-61 IIFLALC
+61 FLALC
-68 WLPVITGE
+68 WLPVIAGE
-76 ILLRVKGFDTDQ
+76 IVLRVKGFDTEQ

-97 GIFYTFV
+97 DIFYTFV

-123 LVLYKSIKF
+123 LVLYKSIRF

-138 ANSLIIAGSAAYH
+138 ANSLIIVGGAAYR
-151 ISQGFNSASDI
+151 ISQGFNSASDM

-169 ACIILCYVCYVMSIK
+169 ACIILCYICYVMSIK

-198 ADLHRVI
+198 ADLHRVV

-219 SGITVVRELASEN
+219 NGITVVRELASEN

-238 VVDSL
+238 VVNSL

-251 DLQNS
+251 DLQSS

-268 AQVNHVAELIEQMVA
+268 AQVNHVAEMIEQMVS
-283 LTTTS
+283 LTSTS
-288 IQHAKVSSA
+288 VQHAKVSSE

-319 LQNFKSEFLMVK
+319 LQNFKSEFAMVK
-331 NETAVIE
+331 NETGVIE

-370 QIRTLSEETKASSG
+370 QIRTLSEETKSSSN

-411 QLTLTKVTQTGRS
+411 QLTLTKVTQTGKS

-459 LHQVTDI
+459 LNQVKDI
-466 VGDMTTCICDS
+466 VGDMTTCISDS

-489 ESANNI
+489 ESANSIN
-495 DSIET
+495 SIET

-508 LGIGGFMGTEDIQPG
+508 LGIGGFMGTEDVQPG
-523 MKLSVTLK
+523 MKLSVALK

-545 NTLSISLANA
+545 NTLSITLANA

-561 TECKLQVT
+561 TECKLQV
-569 VGNVLYCW
+569 
-577 DPAKIVHTSQEEDS
+577 
-591 HFTIQIESRPKINNR
+591 
-606 RKYPRLDISNACTI
+606 
-620 TLADGT
+620 
-626 TTIEGKL
+626 TIEGKL

-643 LTHDNY
+643 LTHDRY
-649 FATHKGVDIRVK
+649 FATHKDVDIRVK

-671 VLEGRVIRCSDNE
+671 ELEGHVIRCSNNE

>member
-1 MYLRHLRKTNETDEQ
+1 M
-16 QIATDIYST
+16 
-25 KEKNY
+25 
-30 ELRRIWIIFAALLS
+30 
-44 ANYGAD
+44 
-50 VANHLR
+50 V
-56 GTTYY
+56 
-61 IIFLALC
+61 
-68 WLPVITGE
+68 E

-104 LCTTESPIAFTY
+104 VCTTESPIAFTY

-151 ISQGFNSASDI
+151 ISRGFNSASDM

-219 SGITVVRELASEN
+219 NGITVVRELASEN

-243 NRLSDHNS
+243 QKLNDHNT

-256 TTSSNEM
+256 TSSSNEM

-268 AQVNHVAELIEQMVA
+268 AQVNHVAEMIEQMVT

-288 IQHAKVSSA
+288 MQHAKVSSA

-319 LQNFKSEFLMVK
+319 LQNFKSEFAMVK
-331 NETAVIE
+331 NETGVIE

-347 ALNASIEAARVGE
+347 ALNASIEAARVGDA
-360 SGKGFAVVAE
+360 GKGFAVVAE
-370 QIRTLSEETKASSG
+370 QIRTLSEETKTSSS

-411 QLTLTKVTQTGRS
+411 QLTLTKVTQTGKS

-459 LHQVTDI
+459 LNQVTDI
-466 VGDMTTCICDS
+466 VGDMTTCISDS

-495 DSIET
+495 NSIET

-508 LGIGGFMGTEDIQPG
+508 LGIGGFMGTEDVQPG

-545 NTLSISLANA
+545 NTLSIFLANA

-577 DPAKIVHTSQEEDS
+577 EPAKITHTDRDDAS

-620 TLADGT
+620 TLTDG

-649 FATHKGVDIRVK
+649 FATHKGVDIHVK

-671 VLEGRVIRCSDNE
+671 ELEGHVIRCSNNE

-697 FFIRDYVKSRL
+697 FFIRDYVKGKL

>member
-1 MYLRHLRKTNETDEQ
+1 MNYDE
-16 QIATDIYST
+16 SVF
-25 KEKNY
+25 KEKANRRA
-30 ELRRIWIIFAALLS
+30 RRIWLIFAILLS

-61 IIFLALC
+61 LIFLALC
-68 WLPVITGE
+68 WLPIIIGE
-76 ILLRVKGFDTDQ
+76 ILLRVKGFATDL

-104 LCTTESPIAFTY
+104 VCTTESPIAFTY
-116 ILPVTSL
+116 VLPVTSL
-123 LVLYKSIKF
+123 LVLYKNKKF
-132 MVSCGI
+132 MVGCGI
-138 ANSLIIAGSAAYH
+138 VNSLIIVGSAAYRMML
-151 ISQGFNSASDI
+151 GFQSASNMKD
-162 KNYQLEL
+162 YQLEL

-184 HLIESDGAMTDSIK
+184 HLNESDGAMTDSIK
-198 ADLHRVI
+198 ADLQRVI
-205 TTVEQVKQACNTIT
+205 TTVEQVKQACNTIMN
-219 SGITVVRELASEN
+219 GVTVVRELASEN
-232 THGATI
+232 SHGATI
-238 VVDSL
+238 VVNSL
-243 NRLSDHNS
+243 HKLNENNTN
-251 DLQNS
+251 LQES
-256 TTSSNEM
+256 TASSNQM

-268 AQVNHVAELIEQMVA
+268 AQVNHVAEMIEQMVA

-319 LQNFKSEFLMVK
+319 LQNFKAEFAMVK
-331 NETAVIE
+331 KETGIIE

-347 ALNASIEAARVGE
+347 ALNASIEAARVGDA
-360 SGKGFAVVAE
+360 GKGFAVVAE
-370 QIRTLSEETKASSG
+370 QIRSLSEETKTSSG
-384 QIRQALEHLEET
+384 QIRQALKHLEDTAEK
-396 SERMTASMEETLKLI
+396 MTASMEETLRLI
-411 QLTLTKVTQTGRS
+411 QLTLTKVTQTGSS
-424 MTEIASDTNK
+424 MTEIASDTTQ

-439 QVIDH
+439 QVIDS

-459 LHQVTDI
+459 LKQVSGI
-466 VGDMTTCICDS
+466 VGDMTNCIADS

-495 DSIET
+495 NSIEL

-508 LGIGGFMGTEDIQPG
+508 LGIGGFMGMEDVLPG
-523 MKLSVTLK
+523 MKLMVTI
-531 DGKNYYG
+531 KNTKNFYG
-538 EVLTREN
+538 EVLAREN
-545 NTLSISLANA
+545 NTLSVS
-555 PKLTEV
+555 LTEAPDISDV

-577 DPAKIVHTSQEEDS
+577 DTAKIVHTAKELSN
-591 HFTIQIESRPKINNR
+591 HFTINIESRPKINNR
-606 RKYPRLDISNACTI
+606 RKYPRLDVSNTCTI
-620 TLADGT
+620 TPADDT
-626 TTIEGKL
+626 TVIEGKL

-649 FATHKGVDIRVK
+649 FATHKGAVITMK

-671 VLEGRVIRCSDNE
+671 VLEGRVIRCTNNE

-697 FFIRDYVKSRL
+697 FLIRDYVKERL